1 MSANAELSRV
11 EIFLVQTPQ
20 VIRNSC
26 TIPRTAADRQFH
38 RRVAIPMPM
47 ITIYPFTTMALGWL
61 RHMAFFALGLIA
73 QASFLSAAQVEDGII
88 AIVNSDLIMLS
99 EVKREVAPERERIQ
113 KEYRGE
119 ALARRLKTAEYMA
132 LTTMIE
138 RKLQLQAAKA
148 RGISV
153 TDQEVQQA
161 VHQMK
166 QQGKAID
173 ETNPLD
179 LKNVREQLTLLRIAD
194 REVRSGVMVGDSDM
208 KRYFQE
214 HRDRFA
220 LSEEYTLSQILI
232 RPRSPDDT
240 AGAKEKVGEVMA
252 RLKQGESFEDLA
264 LRFSDGPNAP
274 GGGRLGLV
282 QQGEL
287 LPAIERAITHLVPGG
302 ISDVIE
308 SSDGFHIVRLENKK
322 PKQFHPYEAV
332 RTEIQ
337 RLVFQQKS
345 EDAFHTWLTELK
357 NKAYIDIKFES
368 ALSEPPTIVPVP
380 RPSPTSKQ

>member
-1 MSANAELSRV
+1 
-11 EIFLVQTPQ
+11 
-20 VIRNSC
+20 
-26 TIPRTAADRQFH
+26 
-38 RRVAIPMPM
+38 MPM
-47 ITIYPFTTMALGWL
+47 ITIRPVITMAPGLL
-61 RHMAFFALGLIA
+61 RHVVFFALGLIA
-73 QASFLSAAQVEDGII
+73 QAPLLSAAQVEDGII

-99 EVKREVAPERERIQ
+99 EMKREFAPERDRIQ

-119 ALARRLKTAEYMA
+119 ALARRLKMAEYMA

-153 TDQEVQQA
+153 TDQEVLQTVQ
-161 VHQMK
+161 QMK

-173 ETNPLD
+173 ETNPVA

-194 REVRSGVMVGDSDM
+194 RDVRSGVMVGDSDM

-232 RPRSPDDT
+232 RPRSPEDT
-240 AGAKEKVGEVMA
+240 AGAQEKVREVLA

-264 LRFSDGPNAP
+264 LRFSDGPTAAS
-274 GGGRLGLV
+274 GGRLGLV
-282 QQGEL
+282 RQGEL
-287 LPAIERAITHLVPGG
+287 LPAIERAITNLVPGG
-302 ISDVIE
+302 ISDMIE
-308 SSDGFHIVRLENKK
+308 TSEGFNLVRLEDKK
-322 PKQFHPYEAV
+322 PKQFRPYEQV
-332 RTEIQ
+332 RSEIQ

-345 EDAFHTWLTELK
+345 EDAYQTWLTELK
-357 NKAYIDIKFES
+357 NKAYIEIKFES
-368 ALSEPPTIVPVP
+368 ALSEPSTIVPTP
-380 RPSPTSKQ
+380 RTSPTNKR